1 MFRLRQELHVTNLL
15 TNLVFEVYNPSP
27 TPSSISSFS
36 ASMSE
41 CGFCFYGCVKE
52 TLTLTLTLVLTVT

>member
-15 TNLVFEVYNPSP
+15 TNLVFEVHNPNP
-27 TPSSISSFS
+27 TPSSSFS

-41 CGFCFYGCVKE
+41 CGFCLDGCVKE
-52 TLTLTLTLVLTVT
+52 TLTLALTLVLTVT